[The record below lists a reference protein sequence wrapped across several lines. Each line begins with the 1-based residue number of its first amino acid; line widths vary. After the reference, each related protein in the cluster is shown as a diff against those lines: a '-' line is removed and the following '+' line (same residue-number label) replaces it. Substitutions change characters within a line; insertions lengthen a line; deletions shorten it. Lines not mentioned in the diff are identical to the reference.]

1 MLREIKVNGFQY
13 YADINNQILY
23 QDKEKKSGTPFSFL
37 TQNEK
42 EQVEKEL
49 RFPRKKKEDEE

>member
-1 MLREIKVNGFQY
+1 MIREIKMNGYQY
-13 YADINNQILY
+13 YVDVNNQILY

-37 TQNEK
+37 TKNER

-49 RFPRKKKEDEE
+49 RFPRKKKDDED